1 MVDLSKPAYRL
12 GLAELRVGHA
22 AHQIAVKVAADRESY
37 PVRGKA
43 QVTISATLPNGKPAA
58 GAEVALAAVD
68 QALLELMPN
77 QSWNLLE
84 AMLQRRSW
92 GVSTSTAQMEIMGRR
107 HYGKKAVPA
116 GGGGGRAQTRELLDT
131 LLLWQP
137 AIQLD
142 AQGQAKVTVPLND
155 ALTTFRIVAVAD
167 AGTGLFGTG
176 ATSIRATQDLQII
189 SGLPPLVREDDQFR
203 AQLTLRNTTGKAMKV
218 EVAPRATLLQLD
230 KQTVDIPPGEAREV
244 AWNVTAPAQLGSTRA
259 QALLWEIEA
268 RDTLGGVNGARDA
281 LKASQRLIPA
291 VPLTVQQA
299 TLVQVDGAFNLDVA
313 PPKDAIA
320 GRGGLKMSLQPK
332 LAEGLPGVRDW
343 WANYPFAC
351 LEQKTSKAVGLRD
364 GKLWQTVLAQLPTY
378 LDGDGLAS
386 YFPPR
391 DGSANRGSDTLTA
404 YLLAATH
411 EASGLHPEFS
421 LPPEA
426 REPMERGLIAFVE
439 GRIQRDFW
447 SPRKDL
453 DMRKLA
459 AIEALSRYGKAQ
471 ARMLGSITIAP
482 NQWPTHTVID
492 WVNIL
497 KRVDGVPQRDQRLA
511 EAMNVLKARLSYQGT
526 KLIFSTE
533 QDDYWWWLMQ
543 NSDVNTARLMLA
555 VMDDPA
561 WKDDMGRLANGF
573 ILRQQGGAW
582 HTTTANLW
590 GGLAL
595 EKFSAKFEATPV
607 SGITR
612 AALGANAASVDWAK
626 VERIKASDASGAA
639 HQTTWFGAPA
649 APGNYRNNGMF
660 LPWNGNDRLAV
671 THQGTGKP
679 WLTLQ
684 SVAAIALKE
693 PFSAGYTI
701 RRTVTPVEQADK
713 SLPAGQYTRGDV
725 LRVSLEVIGTA
736 DMTWVAITDPVPA
749 GATILGS
756 GLGRDSEIATQG
768 EKRSGY
774 GWPAFEER
782 AFEAFRSYYEY
793 LPKGTVKMEYT
804 VRLNNAGEFQL
815 PPSRVEALYAP
826 EMFGEAPNARVKVV
840 QP

>member
-1 MVDLSKPAYRL
+1 
-12 GLAELRVGHA
+12 
-22 AHQIAVKVAADRESY
+22 
-37 PVRGKA
+37 
-43 QVTISATLPNGKPAA
+43 
-58 GAEVALAAVD
+58 
-68 QALLELMPN
+68 
-77 QSWNLLE
+77 
-84 AMLQRRSW
+84 
-92 GVSTSTAQMEIMGRR
+92 
-107 HYGKKAVPA
+107 
-116 GGGGGRAQTRELLDT
+116 
-131 LLLWQP
+131 
-137 AIQLD
+137 
-142 AQGQAKVTVPLND
+142 
-155 ALTTFRIVAVAD
+155 
-167 AGTGLFGTG
+167 
-176 ATSIRATQDLQII
+176 
-189 SGLPPLVREDDQFR
+189 
-203 AQLTLRNTTGKAMKV
+203 LRNTTGKAMKV

>member
-1 MVDLSKPAYRL
+1 
-12 GLAELRVGHA
+12 
-22 AHQIAVKVAADRESY
+22 
-37 PVRGKA
+37 
-43 QVTISATLPNGKPAA
+43 
-58 GAEVALAAVD
+58 
-68 QALLELMPN
+68 
-77 QSWNLLE
+77 
-84 AMLQRRSW
+84 
-92 GVSTSTAQMEIMGRR
+92 MEIMGRR

-492 WVNIL
+492 WVYIL

>member
-1 MVDLSKPAYRL
+1 
-12 GLAELRVGHA
+12 
-22 AHQIAVKVAADRESY
+22 
-37 PVRGKA
+37 
-43 QVTISATLPNGKPAA
+43 
-58 GAEVALAAVD
+58 
-68 QALLELMPN
+68 
-77 QSWNLLE
+77 
-84 AMLQRRSW
+84 
-92 GVSTSTAQMEIMGRR
+92 MEIMGRR